1 METSKNVNNNAN
13 MDTDPDVN
21 TTSWMIVDKT
31 ALEEFLDT
39 NEENSSSDSD
49 ISVISDTEEI
59 CSICQSQENIKT
71 NLQPEENADDT
82 LTQVQLELQDNSYLQ
97 NYDEQTNQD
106 EKNTPKEN
114 DLGTVTQNEDV
125 SQENIQTK
133 TEVSE
138 DLNGTELPDCN
149 DMTSNEVIQ
158 KQENYYLNQIFKR
171 RLLIISSLLII
182 SFILVLA
189 GFWFNR
195 KNNIFNVNDNIHSDY
210 KPNYSLEH
218 IEKCVY
224 SEYLQNNDKTNDI
237 RGLYCIKNNTQR
249 TYNNMET
256 KSQNATKLHSSNLD
270 NMYTA
275 TNHERIEYQQR
286 NEIIFDTKYEFS
298 NEPQLIKQEKNDE
311 IITKCHDKTKYRAEL
326 KIKEVYLNK
335 QDKYLQ
341 KKEKYLKKL
350 EKHIKRMESK
360 LQEYNKRL
368 KKYNKERCNKHESNK
383 LKNKSKNKHFK
394 IESTQYDWYTK
405 RYYSRAEIREN
416 EKLSDWLFDR
426 SNMRSKLRNKAIWYF
441 ERGLGRENLRATG
454 YNKYEKRKIRSY
466 CY

>member
-1 METSKNVNNNAN
+1 METSKTVNNKAN
-13 MDTDPDVN
+13 MDTDPYVN

-31 ALEEFLDT
+31 ALEKFLDT

-82 LTQVQLELQDNSYLQ
+82 PTQVQLELQDNSYIP
-97 NYDEQTNQD
+97 NCDEQTNQD
-106 EKNTPKEN
+106 EKIAQKEN
-114 DLGTVTQNEDV
+114 DLGTDEIHTITQNEDV

-138 DLNGTELPDCN
+138 DLNGTELPDFN

-182 SFILVLA
+182 SFILA

-195 KNNIFNVNDNIHSDY
+195 KINIFNVNDNIHSDY
-210 KPNYSLEH
+210 KANYSLEH

-256 KSQNATKLHSSNLD
+256 MSHNATKLHSSNLD
-270 NMYTA
+270 NMYNA
-275 TNHERIEYQQR
+275 TNNEHIEYQQK
-286 NEIIFDTKYEFS
+286 NEIIFDRKYEFS
-298 NEPQLIKQEKNDE
+298 NEPKLIKHKNNDE
-311 IITKCHDKTKYRAEL
+311 KITKCHDKTKCRAEL
-326 KIKEVYLNK
+326 KTKEIYLNK
-335 QDKYLQ
+335 QNKYLQ
-341 KKEKYLKKL
+341 KKEKYLKKF
-350 EKHIKRMESK
+350 EKYIKRMELK
-360 LQEYNKRL
+360 LHEYNKRL
-368 KKYNKERCNKHESNK
+368 KTYNKERCDKHESNK
-383 LKNKSKNKHFK
+383 LKNKSKDKHFK
-394 IESTQYDWYTK
+394 IESNQYDWYTK

-441 ERGLGRENLRATG
+441 ERGLGRENLRATD
-454 YNKYEKRKIRSY
+454 YNKYEKRSY